1 MGATPQSLA
10 FYSTNASGK
19 AQITPHRERGRARRP
34 DFKTQAI
41 VNIFA
46 LWKKKQK
53 KQKTS
58 RGFWIG
64 VTGSADKHPVIMLS
78 ALDGCSFCQLHSG
91 SLFKS
96 QLAAVRAR
104 RPSLLQLKRMCQ
116 SFDTAFT
123 WMQSVLRDGTARA
136 PSNTLMHKEAV
147 LNVHSPS
154 LLIHASP
161 YRRVV
166 FALLTW

>member
-19 AQITPHRERGRARRP
+19 AQTTPPWERGRARKP
-34 DFKTQAI
+34 DFKTQAS

-46 LWKKKQK
+46 LWEK
-53 KQKTS
+53 KTS

-96 QLAAVRAR
+96 QLAAVWAR
-104 RPSLLQLKRMCQ
+104 RPWLLQLKRMRQ
-116 SFDTAFT
+116 SFDTAFA
-123 WMQSVLRDGTARA
+123 WMQSVLRNGTAQA
-136 PSNTLMHKEAV
+136 PSNTLMHKEAA
-147 LNVHSPS
+147 LYVHWAS

-166 FALLTW
+166 FTLLTW